1 MNKHII
7 YSTLGGILEFY
18 DFIIFAIFS
27 KIIST
32 TFFPNHSSIS
42 ALLLTF
48 TIFAAGY
55 IIRPVGGLI
64 YGHFGDKF
72 GRKKTFS
79 ISIIMMAF
87 STLFIAFIPSY
98 ASIGIFAPILLTILR
113 LIQGASIGGE
123 IPGALTFVSESI
135 VKRKTLACSIVFFGL
150 VLGIILGQL
159 TSIVINKAFTVEQV
173 NSFGWR
179 IAFILGGVFGIWGG
193 YLRKKIHETPSYL
206 AIEDHK
212 TKYPFLDVLKKHP
225 KEIFMGWA
233 LMGLVSSGIMVFFL
247 IMPSYGNLVEIS
259 SNTIFLINTLVLF
272 IVTLASICFGFLGDK
287 INKKYLILAAAII
300 SILLTYTIF
309 SRLVTNELTL
319 VSYCVFCIFSFGI
332 SVAVIPSVL
341 TELFPT
347 ELRYTG
353 VGLIYN
359 LSFATTG
366 GLAPMLIFYF
376 ISETGNLL
384 MPAFYYVLISIIALV
399 SLLLYPKQ
407 VKHLA
412 A

>member
-1 MNKHII
+1 
-7 YSTLGGILEFY
+7 
-18 DFIIFAIFS
+18 
-27 KIIST
+27 
-32 TFFPNHSSIS
+32 
-42 ALLLTF
+42 
-48 TIFAAGY
+48 
-55 IIRPVGGLI
+55 
-64 YGHFGDKF
+64 
-72 GRKKTFS
+72 
-79 ISIIMMAF
+79 
-87 STLFIAFIPSY
+87 
-98 ASIGIFAPILLTILR
+98 
-113 LIQGASIGGE
+113 
-123 IPGALTFVSESI
+123 
-135 VKRKTLACSIVFFGL
+135 
-150 VLGIILGQL
+150 
-159 TSIVINKAFTVEQV
+159 
-173 NSFGWR
+173 
-179 IAFILGGVFGIWGG
+179 
-193 YLRKKIHETPSYL
+193 
-206 AIEDHK
+206 
-212 TKYPFLDVLKKHP
+212 
-225 KEIFMGWA
+225 MGWA